1 MNYAIEQG
9 LSTKNR
15 KLNLDDEK
23 EIEEL
28 KALVSYVMGERKSDL
43 AMRGELIMMMVDLCV
58 AEDME
63 RSDLEECL
71 LDYMDQKFNMMLE
84 DNSAREIANALMKI
98 RGELIQSVMS
108 KSTLES
114 AELQKLREFNES
126 KNEARKRREEREKEI
141 EREGRTGEDDS
152 SSSGDEE
159 EDGEEEK
166 EPPKLQ
172 KAEPKGPVIDDDGF
186 EVVTKKGGRRK

>member
-126 KNEARKRREEREKEI
+126 KNEARKRREERAKEI
-141 EREGRTGEDDS
+141 EREGRTGEEE
-152 SSSGDEE
+152 SSSGEE
-159 EDGEEEK
+159 DDEDGEEEK

-172 KAEPKGPVIDDDGF
+172 PAQPKGPVIDDDGF

>member
-28 KALVSYVMGERKSDL
+28 KALVSYIKGERKSDL
-43 AMRGELIMMMVDLCV
+43 ALRGELIMMMVDLCV

-63 RSDLEECL
+63 RTDLEECL
-71 LDYMDQKFNMMLE
+71 LDFMDLKFNMMLE

-98 RGELIQSVMS
+98 RGELIQSVME

-141 EREGRTGEDDS
+141 EREERTGDDE
-152 SSSGDEE
+152 SSSGDEDGE

-172 KAEPKGPVIDDDGF
+172 PA
-186 EVVTKKGGRRK
+186 

>member
-1 MNYAIEQG
+1 
-9 LSTKNR
+9 
-15 KLNLDDEK
+15 
-23 EIEEL
+23 
-28 KALVSYVMGERKSDL
+28 
-43 AMRGELIMMMVDLCV
+43 
-58 AEDME
+58 
-63 RSDLEECL
+63 
-71 LDYMDQKFNMMLE
+71 MDQKFNMMLE

-126 KNEARKRREEREKEI
+126 KNEARKRREEREMEI
-141 EREGRTGEDDS
+141 ELEGRTGEEDS
-152 SSSGDEE
+152 SSGEEDGE

-172 KAEPKGPVIDDDGF
+172 PA
-186 EVVTKKGGRRK
+186 

>member
-28 KALVSYVMGERKSDL
+28 KALVSYIKGERKSDL
-43 AMRGELIMMMVDLCV
+43 ALRGELIMMMVDLCV

-63 RSDLEECL
+63 RTDLEECL
-71 LDYMDQKFNMMLE
+71 LDYMDLKFNMTLE

-98 RGELIQSVMS
+98 RGELIQSVIK

-141 EREGRTGEDDS
+141 EREERTGEDE
-152 SSSGDEE
+152 SSSGDEDGE
-159 EDGEEEK
+159 EDSEEEK

-172 KAEPKGPVIDDDGF
+172 PA
-186 EVVTKKGGRRK
+186 